1 MGVLETVSTDY
12 SNLNLD
18 AQNIQRALGDSE
30 NLTLL
35 KDVITK
41 LG

>member
-1 MGVLETVSTDY
+1 
-12 SNLNLD
+12 LNLD
-18 AQNIQRALGDSE
+18 AQNIQKALGDPE

-35 KDVITK
+35 KDVMTK